1 MGKDPGS
8 EGTRG
13 DKGRLGQRAAMA
25 DGSPQPSARQPPPRP
40 VPSGRSRH
48 SLCEPSSR
56 RPNSQ
61 SGDSVSS
68 AISAA
73 AATTAPR
80 RPSQAH
86 GASGPAAAG
95 KWRRRAGPRRPGP
108 SAGMGGGAEG
118 RGETGAS
125 QSWSKAFCN
134 NLWIFII
141 IFFTIFFLSAV
152 ENRP

>member
-25 DGSPQPSARQPPPRP
+25 AGSPQPSARQPPPRP

-68 AISAA
+68 AIATAA
-73 AATTAPR
+73 ATAPR

-108 SAGMGGGAEG
+108 SAGMGVGAEG
-118 RGETGAS
+118 REETGAS
-125 QSWSKAFCN
+125 QS
-134 NLWIFII
+134 
-141 IFFTIFFLSAV
+141 
-152 ENRP
+152 